1 MARAQRVSNAG
12 YETAGGVLVTGIVE
26 DPSDLKIVYDPTH
39 PDANEE
45 GYVELPNVDTVK
57 EMTDAIAAS
66 QAIEPRLAL
75 HKAVKPLSRPAF
87 TLRKRLH
94 KNLHHRFI
102 CSIVRPLNPIP
113 FHPYAHFLMHII
125 PSDYKNTNKYPK
137 THRYKRI
144 LLLILRKHK
153 QYNTMMK
160 KLFRLIPFCAL
171 LFSCSADDRFKS
183 VSVEEF
189 EALITDTTVQRL
201 DVRTPEEYA
210 EGHIAGSIN
219 INVNDES
226 FELKALDTL
235 DKDRTVAL
243 YCRSGRRSKKAATI
257 LSDNGYQVV
266 ELATGINGWIE
277 KDKDTIK

>member
-1 MARAQRVSNAG
+1 
-12 YETAGGVLVTGIVE
+12 
-26 DPSDLKIVYDPTH
+26 
-39 PDANEE
+39 
-45 GYVELPNVDTVK
+45 
-57 EMTDAIAAS
+57 
-66 QAIEPRLAL
+66 
-75 HKAVKPLSRPAF
+75 
-87 TLRKRLH
+87 
-94 KNLHHRFI
+94 
-102 CSIVRPLNPIP
+102 
-113 FHPYAHFLMHII
+113 
-125 PSDYKNTNKYPK
+125 
-137 THRYKRI
+137 
-144 LLLILRKHK
+144 
-153 QYNTMMK
+153 MMK

-189 EALITDTTVQRL
+189 EALINDTTVQRL
-201 DVRTPEEYA
+201 DVHTPEEYA

-266 ELATGINGWIE
+266 ELATGINGWME

>member
-1 MARAQRVSNAG
+1 
-12 YETAGGVLVTGIVE
+12 
-26 DPSDLKIVYDPTH
+26 
-39 PDANEE
+39 
-45 GYVELPNVDTVK
+45 
-57 EMTDAIAAS
+57 
-66 QAIEPRLAL
+66 
-75 HKAVKPLSRPAF
+75 
-87 TLRKRLH
+87 
-94 KNLHHRFI
+94 
-102 CSIVRPLNPIP
+102 
-113 FHPYAHFLMHII
+113 
-125 PSDYKNTNKYPK
+125 
-137 THRYKRI
+137 
-144 LLLILRKHK
+144 
-153 QYNTMMK
+153 MMK

-171 LFSCSADDRFKS
+171 FFSCSADDRFKS

-189 EALITDTTVQRL
+189 EALINDTTVQRI

-266 ELATGINGWIE
+266 ELATGINGWME

>member
-1 MARAQRVSNAG
+1 
-12 YETAGGVLVTGIVE
+12 
-26 DPSDLKIVYDPTH
+26 
-39 PDANEE
+39 
-45 GYVELPNVDTVK
+45 
-57 EMTDAIAAS
+57 
-66 QAIEPRLAL
+66 
-75 HKAVKPLSRPAF
+75 
-87 TLRKRLH
+87 
-94 KNLHHRFI
+94 
-102 CSIVRPLNPIP
+102 
-113 FHPYAHFLMHII
+113 
-125 PSDYKNTNKYPK
+125 
-137 THRYKRI
+137 
-144 LLLILRKHK
+144 
-153 QYNTMMK
+153 MMK

-189 EALITDTTVQRL
+189 EALINDTTVQRL

-266 ELATGINGWIE
+266 ELATGINGWME